1 MTGPRGLIF
10 NVQRFSVHDGPG
22 LRTTVFFKGCPLRCD
37 WCHNPESQVASP
49 EVMWS
54 AGRCIRC
61 GACREACPT
70 GAVTG
75 GAAACNRCGSC
86 ADACPTGARE
96 VVGRLFTVTEVMAQ
110 ILRDRIF
117 FEESRGGVTF
127 SGGEPLAQPAFLTAC
142 LEACRAEGL
151 HSALDTCAF
160 APTEDLLA
168 AARLA
173 DLVLFDVKVM
183 DKGLH
188 ERFTGGSNEVIL
200 ENLRA
205 LSRVHS
211 NLWLRI
217 PVVAGVNDDL
227 DNMAAVAALASVL
240 PGIQRVSL
248 LPCHDFGTEKGV
260 RLGRPPLP
268 PIAPALSGEILAR
281 LAMPFERAGLAVTI
295 GG

>member
-1 MTGPRGLIF
+1 MNDFRGLIF
-10 NVQRFSVHDGPG
+10 NIQRFSVHDGPG
-22 LRTTVFFKGCPLRCD
+22 LRTTVFFKGCPLRCE
-37 WCHNPESQVASP
+37 WCHNPESQVAAR

-54 AGRCIRC
+54 EGRCIRC

-70 GAVTG
+70 GAINGGVVT
-75 GAAACNRCGSC
+75 CDRCGSC
-86 ADACPTGARE
+86 AEACPTGARE
-96 VVGRLFTVTEVMAQ
+96 VVGHLVTVSEVMAQ

-117 FEESRGGVTF
+117 YEESRGGVTF
-127 SGGEPLAQPAFLTAC
+127 SGGEPLAQPAFLLAC

-151 HSALDTCAF
+151 HSALDTCGF
-160 APTEDLLA
+160 APTADLLA

-205 LSRVHS
+205 LSGIHS

-227 DNMAAVAALASVL
+227 DNMAAVAAFASGL
-240 PGIQRVSL
+240 PGVRRVSL
-248 LPCHDFGTEKGV
+248 LPCHDLGREKGF
-260 RLGRPPLP
+260 RLGRTQLACR
-268 PIAPALSGEILAR
+268 APALSGEILAR
-281 LAMPFERAGLAVTI
+281 LAMPFEQAGLAVTI

>member
-1 MTGPRGLIF
+1 MAEARQLAGKRYTVDELI
-10 NVQRFSVHDGPG
+10 
-22 LRTTVFFKGCPLRCD
+22 
-37 WCHNPESQVASP
+37 A
-49 EVMWS
+49 EV
-54 AGRCIRC
+54 
-61 GACREACPT
+61 EKD
-70 GAVTG
+70 V
-75 GAAACNRCGSC
+75 
-86 ADACPTGARE
+86 
-96 VVGRLFTVTEVMAQ
+96 
-110 ILRDRIF
+110 IF
-117 FEESRGGVTF
+117 YDDSGGGVTF
-127 SGGEPLAQPAFLTAC
+127 SGGEPLAQPAFLMAC

-160 APTEDLLA
+160 APTGDLLA

-205 LSRVHS
+205 VSRVHS

-227 DNMAAVAALASVL
+227 DNMAAVADLASVL
-240 PGIQRVSL
+240 PGVRRVSL

-268 PIAPALSGEILAR
+268 PIAPALSGEHLAR
-281 LAMPFERAGLAVTI
+281 LAKPFERAGLTVTI

>member
-10 NVQRFSVHDGPG
+10 NIQRFSVHDGPG

-54 AGRCIRC
+54 AGRCIQC

-70 GAVTG
+70 GAMNG
-75 GAAACNRCGSC
+75 GEATCDRCGSC

-96 VVGRLFTVTEVMAQ
+96 VMGRLFTVTEVMAQ

-127 SGGEPLAQPAFLTAC
+127 SGGEPLAQPAFLLAC

-160 APTEDLLA
+160 APTEDLLE

-205 LSRVHS
+205 VSRVHS

-227 DNMAAVAALASVL
+227 DNMAAVATLASGL
-240 PGIQRVSL
+240 PGIRRVSL
-248 LPCHDFGTEKGV
+248 LPCHDLGTEKGG
-260 RLGRPPLP
+260 RLGRPPLSP
-268 PIAPALSGEILAR
+268 KAPALSGELLAR
-281 LAMPFERAGLAVTI
+281 LAMPFEQAGLAVTI